1 MYFTPESQSTLCDNL
16 SLSATN
22 VIIDNLDEK
31 ARLLSSAGTTKLI
44 KGVLSTADG
53 TPALQRALRWY
64 RNTIA
69 SGRLYSTVIGTVL
82 IDEQSIRST
91 MAHKY
96 GPIKLDAIPSLFEG
110 FKNAVYLIDLADY
123 DNKTIVYSYFTY
135 PVEYEGERY
144 YCLCRTK
151 LTNDN
156 NAKRRLYIHEVFS
169 HKYIKNFTF
178 QAAAD
183 KSHQVRGKVLY
194 SALLKQV
201 ICHKVNNNKEKNDN

>member
-1 MYFTPESQSTLCDNL
+1 MDFTPESQSTLFNKQ
-16 SLSATN
+16 SFSATN
-22 VIIDNLDEK
+22 VIIDDLDEK
-31 ARLLSSAGTTKLI
+31 ARLLSSVETTKLV
-44 KGVLSTADG
+44 KGVLSAEDG

-64 RNTIA
+64 RNTIV

-82 IDEQSIRST
+82 IDDQSIRST

-123 DNKTIVYSYFTY
+123 DNKTTVYSYFAY
-135 PVEYEGERY
+135 PIEYDGERY

-151 LTNDN
+151 LTNDK

-194 SALLKQV
+194 SLLLKQV
-201 ICHKVNNNKEKNDN
+201 ICNKVNNNIEKNDN